1 MANNDTKELFADLHK
16 KLRPENVVKKVTVR
30 DIRFPTSLEAH
41 GSDAMHKDPD
51 YSAAYVVISVHGLT
65 ELGHGLTFTL
75 GRGTDVVVSAIRALL
90 PLVVGKSLLQI
101 YTNFGSFWH
110 SLTNET
116 QLRWIG
122 PEKGATH
129 LAVAGIVN
137 GLWDLWGK
145 IESKPVWKLLCDMTP
160 EETLSLIDFRYL
172 SDAITKEEV
181 LQILKSNVLTRPQ
194 READV
199 RKNGYPAYTTSM
211 GWMGYSDDKIK
222 HLCKRALE
230 EGFTRF
236 KVKVGQ
242 DLSDDMRRCK
252 IIREEIGWECPLMM
266 DANQRWDVGE
276 ALHNMSQLA
285 EFKPLW
291 IEEPTNPD
299 DILGH
304 ARIVNGLKKFG
315 VGVATGECCH
325 NKVMFKQF
333 LQAKAM
339 DFCQID
345 SCRLGGV
352 NEILSVILMARKF
365 GVPVCPHAGGV
376 GLCEFVQ
383 HLAMFD
389 FVCVSGTMEGRV
401 VEYVDHLHEHFISP
415 VVIQNGCYM
424 PPEAPGYSCEMKE
437 ESLQQY
443 EFPDGAVWQRLR
455 NQS

>member
-1 MANNDTKELFADLHK
+1 MDPDTKEDFSSLRK
-16 KLRPENVVKKVTVR
+16 KLRPENVVREVAVR

-51 YSAAYVVISVHGLT
+51 YSAAYVVISVDALT
-65 ELGHGLTFTL
+65 LQGHGLTFTL

-90 PLVVGKSLLQI
+90 PLVVGKPLLQI
-101 YTNFGSFWH
+101 YTNFGTFWH

-122 PEKGATH
+122 PEKGAIH
-129 LAVAGIVN
+129 LAVAAIIN

-145 IESKPVWKLLCDMTP
+145 IESKSVWKLLCNMTP
-160 EETLSLIDFRYL
+160 NEIISLIDFHYL
-172 SDAITKEEV
+172 SDAITKEEA
-181 LQILKSNVLTRPQ
+181 LEILKGNMLTRSQ

-199 RKNGYPAYTTSM
+199 CKSGYPAYTTSV
-211 GWMGYSDDKIK
+211 GWLGYSDDQIK
-222 HLCKRALE
+222 HLCREALK

-242 DLSDDMRRCK
+242 DLVNDVQRCR

-266 DANQRWDVGE
+266 DANQRWGISE
-276 ALHNMSQLA
+276 ALHNMSELA

-304 ARIVNGLKKFG
+304 AKIVEGLKKYG
-315 VGVATGECCH
+315 IGVATGECCH
-325 NKVMFKQF
+325 NRVMFKQF
-333 LQAKAM
+333 LQANAM

-352 NEILSVILMARKF
+352 NEIISVILMAAKF

-383 HLAMFD
+383 HLALFD
-389 FVCVSGTMEGRV
+389 YICVSGTMEGRMI
-401 VEYVDHLHEHFISP
+401 EYVDHLHEHFLSP
-415 VVIQNGCYM
+415 VVIQEGCYM
-424 PPEAPGYSCEMKE
+424 PPTMPGYSCEMKE
-437 ESLQQY
+437 ESLAQY
-443 EFPDGAVWQRLR
+443 EFPDGAIWQKLR
-455 NQS
+455 NEG

>member
-1 MANNDTKELFADLHK
+1 MDSDTNEDFSSLRK
-16 KLRPENVVKKVTVR
+16 KLRPENVVREVTVR

-51 YSAAYVVISVHGLT
+51 YSAAYVVISVHALT
-65 ELGHGLTFTL
+65 QQGHGLTFTL

-90 PLVVGKSLLQI
+90 PLVVGKPLLQI
-101 YTNFGSFWH
+101 YTNFGTFWH

-122 PEKGATH
+122 PEKGAIH
-129 LAVAGIVN
+129 LAVAAIIN

-160 EETLSLIDFRYL
+160 NEIISLVDFCYL
-172 SDAITKEEV
+172 SDALTKEEA
-181 LQILKSNVLTRPQ
+181 LEIMKENMLTRSQ

-199 RKNGYPAYTTSM
+199 CKRGYPAYTTSV
-211 GWMGYSDDKIK
+211 GWLGYSDDQIK
-222 HLCKRALE
+222 CLCREALK
-230 EGFTRF
+230 EGFARF

-242 DLSDDMRRCK
+242 DLANDMQRCK
-252 IIREEIGWECPLMM
+252 IIRDEIGWECPLMM
-266 DANQRWDVGE
+266 DANQRWGISE
-276 ALHNMSQLA
+276 ALHNMSALA

-304 ARIVNGLKKFG
+304 AKIVEGLKKYG

-325 NKVMFKQF
+325 NRVMFKQF

-352 NEILSVILMARKF
+352 NEIISVILMATKF

-383 HLAMFD
+383 HLAVFD
-389 FVCVSGTMEGRV
+389 YICVSGTMEGRMI
-401 VEYVDHLHEHFISP
+401 EYVDHLHEHFLSP
-415 VVIQNGCYM
+415 VVVREGCYM
-424 PPEAPGYSCEMKE
+424 PPTTPGYSCEMKE
-437 ESLQQY
+437 ESLVQY
-443 EFPDGAVWQRLR
+443 EFPDGAIWQKLK
-455 NQS
+455 NKG

>member
-1 MANNDTKELFADLHK
+1 MDSDTNDDFSSLRK
-16 KLRPENVVKKVTVR
+16 KLRLENVVREVTVR

-51 YSAAYVVISVHGLT
+51 YSAAYVVISVYALT
-65 ELGHGLTFTL
+65 QQGHGLTFTL
-75 GRGTDVVVSAIRALL
+75 GRGTDVVVSAIRALR
-90 PLVVGKSLLQI
+90 PLVVGKPLLQI
-101 YTNFGSFWH
+101 YTNFGTFWH

-122 PEKGATH
+122 PEKGAIH
-129 LAVAGIVN
+129 LAVAAIIN

-160 EETLSLIDFRYL
+160 NEIISLIDFRYL
-172 SDAITKEEV
+172 SDAITKEEA
-181 LQILKSNVLTRPQ
+181 LEIMKGNMLTRSQ

-199 RKNGYPAYTTSM
+199 CKRGYPAYTTSV
-211 GWMGYSDDKIK
+211 GWLGYSDDQIK
-222 HLCKRALE
+222 RLCREALK

-242 DLSDDMRRCK
+242 DLANDLQRCK
-252 IIREEIGWECPLMM
+252 IIRDEIGWECPLMM
-266 DANQRWDVGE
+266 DANQRWGISE
-276 ALHNMSQLA
+276 ALHNMSELA

-304 ARIVNGLKKFG
+304 AKIVEGLKKHG

-325 NKVMFKQF
+325 NRVMFKQF

-352 NEILSVILMARKF
+352 NEIISVILMATKF

-383 HLAMFD
+383 HLALFD
-389 FVCVSGTMEGRV
+389 YICVSGTMEGRMI
-401 VEYVDHLHEHFISP
+401 EYVDHLHEHFLSP
-415 VVIQNGCYM
+415 VVIREGCYM
-424 PPEAPGYSCEMKE
+424 PPITPGYSCEMKE
-437 ESLQQY
+437 ESLAQY
-443 EFPDGAVWQRLR
+443 EFPDGAIWQKLK
-455 NQS
+455 NEG

>member
-1 MANNDTKELFADLHK
+1 MDSDTKEDFSSLRK
-16 KLRPENVVKKVTVR
+16 KLRPENVVGEVTVR

-51 YSAAYVVISVHGLT
+51 YSAAYVVISVHALT
-65 ELGHGLTFTL
+65 LQGHGLTFTL
-75 GRGTDVVVSAIRALL
+75 GRGTDVVASAIRALL

-101 YTNFGSFWH
+101 YTNFGTFWH

-122 PEKGATH
+122 PEKGAIH
-129 LAVAGIVN
+129 LAVAAIIN

-160 EETLSLIDFRYL
+160 DEIISLIDFCYL
-172 SDAITKEEV
+172 SDAITEEEA
-181 LQILKSNVLTRPQ
+181 LEILKGNMLTRSQ

-199 RKNGYPAYTTSM
+199 CKSGYPAYTTSV
-211 GWMGYSDDKIK
+211 GWLGYSDDQIK
-222 HLCKRALE
+222 HLCREALK

-242 DLSDDMRRCK
+242 DLVNDIQRCR

-266 DANQRWDVGE
+266 DANQRWGISE
-276 ALHNMSQLA
+276 ALHNMSELA

-304 ARIVNGLKKFG
+304 AKIVEGLKKYG
-315 VGVATGECCH
+315 IGVATGECCH
-325 NKVMFKQF
+325 NRVMFKQF

-352 NEILSVILMARKF
+352 NEIISVILMATKF

-383 HLAMFD
+383 HLALFD
-389 FVCVSGTMEGRV
+389 YICVSGTMEGRMI
-401 VEYVDHLHEHFISP
+401 EYVDHLHEHFLSP
-415 VVIQNGCYM
+415 VMIREGCYM
-424 PPEAPGYSCEMKE
+424 PPTTPGYSCEMKE
-437 ESLQQY
+437 ESLAQY
-443 EFPDGAVWQRLR
+443 EFPDGAIWQKMR
-455 NQS
+455 NEG